1 VVSDLIRI
9 RSADLGYSRRAT
21 LRGVDLTIRTGQ
33 FIGIVGPNGA
43 GKTTLLKAILG
54 LLPALSGAVERGA
67 EVTIGYVPQRDTME
81 LLYPLTVTD
90 IVLMGRYGSL
100 GAVRR
105 PGRSEVK
112 AARAALEDAGIVGL
126 ADRRYAGLSG
136 GQKQRVLIARALIS
150 QPLLLILDEPTN
162 GMDLPAEK
170 AMMDLVRHLH
180 DEHRMTVLM
189 VSHLLN
195 TVLNYA
201 DTIALV
207 GDGAVRVGPISEMIT
222 EEGLTDL
229 YGIPIRIARLEER
242 IIALAARETAASEVD
257 DTRTGGARQ

>member
-1 VVSDLIRI
+1 MADLIRI
-9 RSADLGYSRRAT
+9 QSADLGYLHRAT
-21 LRGVDLTIRTGQ
+21 LRSVDLTVSTGQ

-54 LLPALSGAVERGA
+54 LVPALSGSIERGA
-67 EVTIGYVPQRDTME
+67 DVTIGYVPQRDTME
-81 LLYPLTVTD
+81 LLYPLTVMD
-90 IVLMGRYGSL
+90 IVLMGRYGSI

-105 PGRSEVK
+105 PGRGE
-112 AARAALEDAGIVGL
+112 ADEARAALEDAGIANL

-136 GQKQRVLIARALIS
+136 GQKQRVLIARALIVR
-150 QPLLLILDEPTN
+150 PHLLILDEPTN

-180 DEHRMTVLM
+180 DEHEMTVLM

-207 GDGAVRVGPISEMIT
+207 GDGSVRVGATSSMIT
-222 EEGLTDL
+222 EARLEAL
-229 YGIPIRIARLEER
+229 YGIPVRVARFEER
-242 IIALAARETAASEVD
+242 TIALAATGT
-257 DTRTGGARQ
+257 TRSGSGSSSTEGAPR